1 MKPLPPISP
10 RIAAALLGVA
20 VGIGLSTRG
29 SEATP
34 ELQLP
39 LSTQLVGPTMLD
51 PIKALPRTTLALAME
66 EARGHLDEDRPW
78 AAWNAIK
85 DQLEE
90 GGTASPAAIL
100 LGARAASRWGGWRE
114 VRSLLRDR
122 SWLGSAGGGEGLYL
136 LGRAEEEGENWGAAE
151 SAYRR
156 YVAMS
161 QGRSRGI
168 AAARLARVLER
179 EDRHRA
185 AAISYASAAAELKG
199 VGDWMMALSAEAA
212 AAEGVVTPV
221 SSTGG
226 SAPARVRRARAE
238 ARAWSARGD
247 KAAALATL
255 QREAASLIA
264 EGNRGGAAPLLN
276 ERARLLLEQGRG
288 SEARALLRDVARGAS
303 AAADVRVAAAR
314 LLGEQSGLGAD
325 EQRARAAAYEAG
337 GKPGLAAKAL
347 RALESP
353 DPAERLARGVLL
365 FEERDY
371 GPAREVLRGVAP
383 SLVNPEAAARAELYA
398 AWSGLRNG
406 QRSATIDELLRLVER
421 YPGTAAAGSAYFLL
435 GDAGNDRG
443 RAIERYRSAAAVES
457 SPEARE
463 ALYRLGDRSLAAGD
477 VGAAVYAWER
487 YLARYPRGE
496 QSAEVGY
503 RVGRLRERDG
513 QEPRARAAYTAAL
526 LADPVSYY
534 AFLAANRLGVD
545 PLGPTLGQPRPWV
558 GLAAD
563 QADASVVV
571 ARLALLEEAGLDDA
585 WEDELADARRR
596 FTERPLALLTLA
608 EGVRDAGHPV
618 EGIRIGRGLLA
629 DRGGLWDRRL
639 LHVVFPFPY
648 RDLIQREAKRGGVDP
663 MLLAGLVRQES
674 SFDPT
679 ARSWVGATGLSQI
692 MPATGRWLAPGAG
705 IDDYEDRL
713 LSVPEVNLRMG
724 AGFLGD
730 LVDRYDGARDLA
742 LAGYNAGPGR
752 ADRWRRELGH
762 ARDPEAFRER
772 IPFDETRGYV
782 KLVLR
787 NAAVYEALYGNP
799 RDYGLA
805 RSE

>member
-20 VGIGLSTRG
+20 VGLGLSTRG

-34 ELQLP
+34 EMRLP
-39 LSTQLVGPTMLD
+39 LSTQLVGPAVLD
-51 PIKALPRTTLALAME
+51 PIHALPRTTLALAME
-66 EARGHLDEDRPW
+66 EARGYLNQDRPW

-85 DQLEE
+85 DHLEDDE
-90 GGTASPAAIL
+90 TASPAATL
-100 LGARAASRWGGWRE
+100 LGARAASRWGGWKE
-114 VRSLLRDR
+114 VRSLLRGR
-122 SWLGSAGGGEGLYL
+122 AWLGTAEGGEGLYL
-136 LGRAEEEGENWGAAE
+136 LGRAEEEGKNWSAAE
-151 SAYRR
+151 RAYRR
-156 YVAMS
+156 YVAGA
-161 QGRSRGI
+161 QGRSRGV
-168 AAARLARVLER
+168 AAARLAGVLER
-179 EDRHRA
+179 QGSHRA
-185 AAISYASAAAELKG
+185 AAISYASAAAELSG
-199 VGDWMMALSAEAA
+199 VGDWMLALSAEAA
-212 AAEGVVTPV
+212 AKEGVVTPV
-221 SSTGG
+221 SGSGG
-226 SAPARVRRARAE
+226 SAVARARRALAE
-238 ARAWSARGD
+238 AEGWSARGD
-247 KAAALATL
+247 VGTALETL
-255 QREAASLIA
+255 QREATRLTA
-264 EGNRGGAAPLLN
+264 EGDRAGAGPLLL
-276 ERARLLLEQGRG
+276 ERARLLLEQKRVA
-288 SEARALLRDVARGAS
+288 EARGLLRDVAREAGTEAG
-303 AAADVRVAAAR
+303 VRVAAAR
-314 LLGEQSGLGAD
+314 LLGEQSGLGDD

-347 RALESP
+347 RALESS
-353 DPAERLARGVLL
+353 DPADRLARGMLL

-371 GPAREVLRGVAP
+371 GPARAVLNGVAP
-383 SLVNPEAAARAELYA
+383 EVADPEAAARAELYA

-406 QRSATIDELLRLVER
+406 QRSAAIDELLRLVER
-421 YPGTAAAGSAYFLL
+421 RPGTAAAGSAYFLL
-435 GDAGNDRG
+435 GDAGNDRA
-443 RAIERYRSAAAVES
+443 RAIERYRSAAAIER

-477 VGAAVYAWER
+477 VGAAVSAWER
-487 YLARYPRGE
+487 YLARYSRGE

-534 AFLAANRLGVD
+534 SFLAANRLGVD
-545 PLGPTLGQPRPWV
+545 PLGPTLSQPRPWV

-563 QADASVVV
+563 QAGASVTV

-585 WEDELADARRR
+585 WEAELADARRR
-596 FTERPLALLTLA
+596 FADRPLALLTLA
-608 EGVRDAGHPV
+608 EGLRDAGHPI

-674 SFDPT
+674 SFDPE

-705 IDDYEDRL
+705 IDDYEGRL

-730 LVDRYDGARDLA
+730 LVDRYHGARDLA

-787 NAAVYEALYGNP
+787 NAAVYEALYGSP